1 MKNANDSNNGEVYE
15 NRWLSE
21 SFVNSISFE
30 VTGVFRTKPKYND
43 IIARNAV
50 IEILYFSLSDEML
63 KEAGGLTDSV
73 VNFTS
78 SFLIFLIN
86 ITKIERQTKLER
98 LGLKRKT
105 PQRNQYL
112 LHVHLTRE
120 FQNQHGLLLLRL
132 QN

>member
-1 MKNANDSNNGEVYE
+1 MMKNANDSNNGEVYE

-21 SFVNSISFE
+21 PFVSSISFE

-63 KEAGGLTDSV
+63 KEAGGLTASV

-86 ITKIERQTKLER
+86 KYYANRTADQVRATRTKAKNTAAEPISFARPL
-98 LGLKRKT
+98 
-105 PQRNQYL
+105 NS
-112 LHVHLTRE
+112 
-120 FQNQHGLLLLRL
+120 
-132 QN
+132 